1 MELHDVLAQ
10 LPHVQPED
18 LYQFFPRLTHD
29 EYPQLQTYTWE
40 SCHLGSLGAG
50 DLYAASEMAEK
61 MALQPGMRV
70 LELGAGNAL
79 SAVYFAKEYGVH
91 VVAVDKEAS
100 PSHNWQRAV
109 KAGVGEAVLP
119 LRVDVRQLP
128 LPTGYFDVIFSMNAY
143 LYFGT
148 DDVFLPYLSQF
159 LKPDGLLGI
168 VSPCYTHE
176 IDRTIPPYLLY
187 DPPDYVESFAC
198 HSPSWWRHHVEKTGI
213 VEILECQEHPRGR
226 AFWLDSIR
234 WQLESGRDIA
244 ELQHDIRMLLRD
256 EEHIITYFSL
266 IGKKNAPVNV

>member
-10 LPHVQPED
+10 LPHVKRED
-18 LYQFFPRLTHD
+18 LYEFFPRLAHD
-29 EYPQLQTYTWE
+29 EHPQLATYTWE
-40 SCHLGSLGAG
+40 ACHVGSLGAG

-79 SAVYFAKEYGVH
+79 SAVYFAKEYGVY

-143 LYFGT
+143 LI
-148 DDVFLPYLSQF
+148 
-159 LKPDGLLGI
+159 LGPMMCSCPI
-168 VSPCYTHE
+168 
-176 IDRTIPPYLLY
+176 
-187 DPPDYVESFAC
+187 
-198 HSPSWWRHHVEKTGI
+198 
-213 VEILECQEHPRGR
+213 
-226 AFWLDSIR
+226 
-234 WQLESGRDIA
+234 
-244 ELQHDIRMLLRD
+244 
-256 EEHIITYFSL
+256 
-266 IGKKNAPVNV
+266 